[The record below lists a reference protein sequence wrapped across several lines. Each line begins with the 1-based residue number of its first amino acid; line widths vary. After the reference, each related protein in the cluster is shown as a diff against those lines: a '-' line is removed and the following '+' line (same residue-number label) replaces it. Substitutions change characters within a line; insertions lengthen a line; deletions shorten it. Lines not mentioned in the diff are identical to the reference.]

1 MRGDQSIRVAPEIW
15 AKLDPALRQALQS
28 LSFDPSVALPVVIVL
43 VEPSGAG
50 ATREAPQ
57 PTEAPQTTRDERA
70 RLARER
76 EAAFAAE
83 VADLVRELAAHNA
96 TEIQPLWLN
105 RTVGARVTL
114 QGIEVAARRP
124 DVRQILLAVRRPVTA

>member
-1 MRGDQSIRVAPEIW
+1 MRGDQSIRVAPEVW

-43 VEPSGAG
+43 AEPSGAG
-50 ATREAPQ
+50 ATLEAPQ
-57 PTEAPQTTRDERA
+57 STRDERA

-76 EAAFAAE
+76 EAAFTVE
-83 VADLVRELAAHNA
+83 VADLVRELAAQNA
-96 TEIQPLWLN
+96 TDIQPLWLN
-105 RTVGARVTL
+105 RTVAARVAL
-114 QGIEVAARRP
+114 PGMEAAAQRP